1 VIELVGAGPRLCTKS
16 ESNVFRLK
24 VFRIDLRHDQ
34 FIFKLAFHNEGV
46 TASETGCLGITDLSL
61 FVVVPHCHLERVRF
75 VDSTGV
81 GPLREM
87 KITITL

>member
-1 VIELVGAGPRLCTKS
+1 VIELVGAGPRLCTKN

-34 FIFKLAFHNEGV
+34 FIFKLAFHNEGI

-75 VDSTGV
+75 VDSTSV
-81 GPLREM
+81 GPLHEV
-87 KITITL
+87 KVTITL